1 MLSECVGRWRVGRA
15 ETAAVL
21 GPVLAMLAMGLWG
34 LDRGGMWRD
43 EAVTFQVARRSVPQ
57 IWHLLHEVDAVHGLY
72 YLLMHLVLAVRPGE
86 VPLRLPS
93 VCAAAAAAGLVAAL
107 GSRLCRP
114 RVGLWA
120 GLLYAVA
127 PAVGHYAQ
135 EGRSYAMVAAG
146 AAGATLLLV
155 RAVTA
160 TPNPAEAGARARVG
174 DWCGYG
180 AVVAVTCLLHE
191 LAVLLLL
198 AHAATLAR
206 ARVPGRVWRGWLCA
220 AGAALAV
227 LLPLAVVSHGQAAQ
241 VAWLVPPDGRSV
253 ERLVEGFAGP
263 SEAVL
268 VPYLVLAACA
278 LLPVPAPRGRL
289 SLASVALPLAVVPPA
304 VLMGVSQVV
313 PLYDERYVLYAL
325 AGAPLLA
332 AAGLERVLRLSASAL
347 ARAHR
352 TAAVRWAL
360 VSPAAAVRRAAVLRG
375 VAVRLPKVPR
385 APGVR
390 WVGVPQTAAARKPA
404 VSRAAGVPW
413 ARVTGAVRRGTR
425 PPFAALC
432 GVLLVALVLLCQLP
446 LLQRDRSADHR
457 PDDLAAVSEVAARR
471 LRPGDP
477 VLFLPAI
484 GRRTALAYPHGFR
497 GTRDVALGV
506 PAPASGT
513 LYGRET
519 GPAELRRRLAAL
531 DRVWVVA
538 ERFTVRPSWYPP
550 EPTERVKLAVVDEQ
564 FVPRET
570 YTRRGVTLRLYVRRP
585 PVPLWTSRADAPGVR
600 TTGRLDRP

>member
-1 MLSECVGRWRVGRA
+1 MVSECVRRWRIGHA
-15 ETAAVL
+15 EAAVL

-72 YLLMHLVLAVRPGE
+72 YLLMHPVLAVHPGE

-120 GLLYAVA
+120 GLLYAAA

-146 AAGATLLLV
+146 AAWATLLLV

-160 TPNPAEAGARARVG
+160 PPRPAEAGARARVG
-174 DWCGYG
+174 GWWGYG

-206 ARVPGRVWRGWLCA
+206 ARVPGRIWRGWLCA

-227 LLPLAVVSHGQAAQ
+227 LLPLALVSHGQAAQ

-253 ERLVEGFAGP
+253 ERLAEGFAGP
-263 SEAVL
+263 SRAVL
-268 VPYLVLAACA
+268 AAYLVLAACA
-278 LLPVPAPRGRL
+278 LSPGSAPRGRL
-289 SLASVALPLAVVPPA
+289 SLTAVALPLALVPPA
-304 VLMGVSQVV
+304 VLMGVSHAV

-325 AGAPLLA
+325 AGVPLLA
-332 AAGLERVLRLSASAL
+332 AAGLERVVGLAAACPARVLRLAAAGP
-347 ARAHR
+347 ARTVRPSVIRRAWVVR
-352 TAAVRWAL
+352 VFAARPARVPRAAAVRWA
-360 VSPAAAVRRAAVLRG
+360 R
-375 VAVRLPKVPR
+375 VA
-385 APGVR
+385 
-390 WVGVPQTAAARKPA
+390 
-404 VSRAAGVPW
+404 
-413 ARVTGAVRRGTR
+413 GAVRRGTR

-432 GVLLVALVLLCQLP
+432 GVLLVALFPLCQVP

-457 PDDLAAVSEVAARR
+457 PDDLAAVSEAAARR

-484 GRRTALAYPHGFR
+484 GRRAALAYPRGFR

-519 GPAELRRRLAAL
+519 GPAELRRRLAGL
-531 DRVWVVA
+531 DRVWLVA
-538 ERFTVRPSWYPP
+538 ERFTVRPSWYPE

-570 YTRRGVTLRLYVRRP
+570 YARRGVTLRLYVRRP
-585 PVPLWTSRADAPGVR
+585 PVPLWTPRTDAPGVR
-600 TTGRLDRP
+600 PAGHPDGS

>member
-146 AAGATLLLV
+146 AAWATLLLV

-352 TAAVRWAL
+352 TAAVRWAW
-360 VSPAAAVRRAAVLRG
+360 VSPAA
-375 VAVRLPKVPR
+375 
-385 APGVR
+385 
-390 WVGVPQTAAARKPA
+390 
-404 VSRAAGVPW
+404 
-413 ARVTGAVRRGTR
+413 AVRRGTR